1 MKKQLATL
9 ALSVLA
15 FSSFATIRTADNN
28 GSNPGNYTSLQKAI
42 DDSNAGD
49 TIYLKAS
56 PISYGDI
63 ILNKPLAIIG
73 DGVIN
78 KKTSMKSTF
87 MGKVEVQTAAG
98 GSALV
103 GFEATQIWVADINK
117 LLLDR
122 LKVDNLY
129 GQANSQSSTSTWSSW
144 SSVLIRNC
152 YFTCQISY
160 TKLSDVYIDN
170 SVLVGFE
177 NREKSNNLIVSN
189 SILLDMWP
197 TTYVTFRNSIIQH
210 FQFSEGYHLENFSS
224 NLFENNLF
232 VSTYDSQLIQL
243 NAKNFFNGNN
253 IFDKADLSATFKN
266 YNSELKSLKAIS
278 TDLRLVDGSKGKN
291 AGTDGKDV
299 GIYGGAFPWED
310 SYFSNPGLVRQV
322 PHVMDIQ
329 TISQS
334 PNKASIDVNIKA
346 KSIK

>member
-1 MKKQLATL
+1 MKKQLLTV
-9 ALSVLA
+9 ALSALA
-15 FSSFATIRTADNN
+15 FASFATIRTADNN

-63 ILNKPLAIIG
+63 VLNKPLAIIG
-73 DGVIN
+73 DGVLN

-103 GFEATQIWVADINK
+103 GFEADRIYVDDINK

-122 LKVDNLY
+122 LKINNYLIGTDIN
-129 GQANSQSSTSTWSSW
+129 NNDSFW

-152 YFTCQISY
+152 YSNCSLGS
-160 TKLSDVYIDN
+160 TKMSDVYIDN
-170 SVLVGFE
+170 SVLISFGSRV
-177 NREKSNNLIVSN
+177 KSNNLIVSN
-189 SILLDMWP
+189 SILLDLQVCE
-197 TTYVTFRNSIIQH
+197 YVTFRNSIIDH
-210 FQFSEGYHLENFSS
+210 YTSGGYNLDLYSS

-232 VSTYDSQLIQL
+232 VINVSDYLSILSP
-243 NAKNFFNGNN
+243 KNFFIGNN
-253 IFDKADLSATFKN
+253 SVVPTGLSSTFKN
-266 YNSELKSLKAIS
+266 YNAGLKSLFAIS
-278 TDLRLVDGSKGKN
+278 TDLRLVDGSTGKN

-299 GIYGGAFPWED
+299 GIYGGAFPWGD
-310 SYFSNPGLVRQV
+310 SYLSNPGLAPQV

-329 TISQS
+329 TVSQS

>member
-1 MKKQLATL
+1 MKKQLLTCAL
-9 ALSVLA
+9 AALSFA
-15 FSSFATIRTADNN
+15 SFATIRTADNN
-28 GSNPGNYTSLQKAI
+28 ASNPGNYTSLQKAI

-63 ILNKPLAIIG
+63 VLNKPLAIIG
-73 DGVIN
+73 DGVLN

-103 GFEATQIWVADINK
+103 GFEATEIWVDNINK

-122 LKVDNLY
+122 LKFGDLY
-129 GQANSQSSTSTWSSW
+129 GQAKEGNIQPSTW

-152 YFTCQISY
+152 YFKTHFSLA
-160 TKLSDVYIDN
+160 KMSDVYIDN
-170 SVLVGFE
+170 SVLINFDS
-177 NREKSNNLIVSN
+177 REKSNNLIVSN
-189 SILLDMWP
+189 SILLGLWP
-197 TTYVTFRNSIIQH
+197 CEYVTFRNSIIEH
-210 FQFSEGYHLENFSS
+210 FMFSDGYKLDLYIS

-232 VSTYDSQLIQL
+232 VVVEGDHLAKL
-243 NAKNFFNGNN
+243 NAKNFLTGNN
-253 IFDKADLSATFKN
+253 IFENAAISATFKN
-266 YNSELKSLKAIS
+266 YNAGLKNLDAIS

-291 AGTDGKDV
+291 AGTDGKDM

-329 TISQS
+329 TVSQS